1 MGLIR
6 KKRIVCENLRSAYN
20 VWNIIRTADG
30 LGRWVILVG
39 YTAPKEHKKVVKTAL
54 WAEESVELLKFDTL
68 ELFYDRIK
76 NNQIIMISSEEYEKS
91 ISLLEF
97 SMGDIDNRTIA
108 VIMGN
113 EVTWVEKN
121 TLDLS
126 DYIVHIPMVG
136 EKESFNVGQAAAIM
150 MREVN
155 KLVWE

>member
-1 MGLIR
+1 MNQN

-54 WAEESVELLKFDTL
+54 WAEETVELLHFDTL
-68 ELFYDRIK
+68 GWFYDWIK
-76 NNQIIMISSEEYEKS
+76 DNQIQLLSAEKTDKS
-91 ISLLEF
+91 IWLDMLWEIIIK
-97 SMGDIDNRTIA
+97 GDM
-108 VIMGN
+108 VVVMGN
-113 EVTWVEKN
+113 EVTWVEQS

-155 KLVWE
+155 RVTS